1 MNKQMIN
8 NNWGFYEILLEVKKA
23 FILNIKKRVWIHKW
37 RVTHGHGNV
46 QQIKHANEPTQTP
59 ASFTLVSYWALLEL
73 SDNGQHFFFF
83 RFRATARPVPARG
96 CLRRP
101 SWPTAESSTPFGTPQ
116 VRQISE

>member
-59 ASFTLVSYWALLEL
+59 ASFTLVSIL
-73 SDNGQHFFFF
+73 G
-83 RFRATARPVPARG
+83 
-96 CLRRP
+96 
-101 SWPTAESSTPFGTPQ
+101 PT
-116 VRQISE
+116 